1 MYRRNFE
8 NRRHREECEEW
19 KTYITITNWMK
30 QPLLMDLSKRL
41 EIVRHKVYRTI
52 FSLSRTNSLL
62 LSRTIN

>member
-41 EIVRHKVYRTI
+41 EIVRHKVHSGCWSWPRLI
-52 FSLSRTNSLL
+52 KRCH
-62 LSRTIN
+62 